1 METSGEG
8 RHGSFVLPFFF
19 FFFLNCLLCS
29 GSFGHLEGETKN
41 FRGKANRQIRVARI
55 ENFTKFRCLA
65 KAFGVVW
72 NRS

>member
-1 METSGEG
+1 MKDVMVHSCFLF
-8 RHGSFVLPFFF
+8 SFFF
-19 FFFLNCLLCS
+19 FNCQLCS
-29 GSFGHLEGETKN
+29 GSIGRLEGETKN

-55 ENFTKFRCLA
+55 ENFTKFHCLA